1 MDKERRGGRGEFIGK
16 QTQEGGGLFV
26 ERTYEHL
33 PMGAF
38 LSKIHLDLAS
48 EKPLSGHISNASLE
62 RIFCRLRH
70 LDDGFAP

>member
-1 MDKERRGGRGEFIGK
+1 
-16 QTQEGGGLFV
+16 V